1 MPARCSCGCHGQ
13 KLHDAFQNLSKQ
25 FQCDIPDQ
33 KTPARSCRGS
43 RSREL
48 RVMEQ
53 TRPVCDQSSLVLE
66 DCTARLPL
74 CQTRD
79 RPRRQEPGS
88 MTNLHADVPR
98 LPSSH
103 QLVTPAPHRQQI
115 GRLLRPWLQLGA
127 QPADQLLDPRVVHI
141 VQVVLAPHFRDD
153 GVLVHDLVQP
163 AI

>member
-1 MPARCSCGCHGQ
+1 MPARCSCGCRGQ

-53 TRPVCDQSSLVLE
+53 TRPVCDQSSLRTVLHG
-66 DCTARLPL
+66 CRFVKHAS
-74 CQTRD
+74 
-79 RPRRQEPGS
+79 RPRRQGPGS
-88 MTNLHADVPR
+88 KTNLHADVPR
-98 LPSSH
+98 LPSAR
-103 QLVTPAPHRQQI
+103 QLVTPASHGQQI
-115 GRLLRPWLQLGA
+115 GRLLCPRLQLRA

-141 VQVVLAPHFRDD
+141 VQIVLAPYFCDD